1 MYNLRQS
8 AKYSSL
14 HARKCTA
21 FFKWNE
27 NHYSWSTLPDQFCV
41 ELASLQSY
49 VCKINTFVDKRPPT
63 EYLVLA
69 HRASVTLYV
78 NPVALLYCRSRYKVT
93 GQVLSQSTAYDMHL
107 ANNWVSKMQCAFS
120 SPRRNGRPVNSPF
133 QNGSI
138 TKFSTRVLY
147 LWVWKNNVCC
157 NS

>member
-1 MYNLRQS
+1 MYNWRKS
-8 AKYSSL
+8 AKYSSP

-21 FFKWNE
+21 SFKWNE

-49 VCKINTFVDKRPPT
+49 VCKINACIDKRLPT

-78 NPVALLYCRSRYKVT
+78 NPVAPL
-93 GQVLSQSTAYDMHL
+93 VLSIQVQGCRPGTFPEYRV
-107 ANNWVSKMQCAFS
+107 WYAFS
-120 SPRRNGRPVNSPF
+120 EQLGLQNAMCFFFATSEWPTSKF
-133 QNGSI
+133 QNGSS
-138 TKFSTRVLY
+138 TKFSARVLY
-147 LWVWKNNVCC
+147 LWIWKNNVCC